1 MKGTKYLSDVLDVSQ
16 LRTGE
21 LKIINAPCGCGKTT
35 CAINKIAELASSPR
49 KVLYLIDTAN
59 GCERLAQEEKLT
71 AAYHS
76 YEDDIAGHFFTTELP
91 ENEII
96 VATYARFG
104 TWAKKYPNFASHFE
118 IILCDEAHN
127 LVQFAKYSPEPNY
140 TSIARDAI
148 YNALILGGPIIVAI
162 SATPR
167 PLSYFD
173 HRFYIPIDKEQLR
186 QYDNREIIPYVSI
199 QQVLK
204 ELPREQRGALYVPR
218 IREMQAFEAEARA
231 AGRHPICVWSTNN
244 EEHPMTEEQLRVRQ
258 FILDNEAVPPEY
270 DLFIMNASCE
280 TAINIRS
287 HMDFFIAH
295 TTDKTQL
302 TQARGRY
309 RGDLE
314 RLYVLDKQNGSIRIP
329 EKYLNRSLDAAEKR
343 AMRKELN
350 LKNSHG
356 NLLPWK
362 ELIPLLNNS
371 GYITAEQNKR
381 GKNYLLIQR

>member
-1 MKGTKYLSDVLDVSQ
+1 M
-16 LRTGE
+16 
-21 LKIINAPCGCGKTT
+21 
-35 CAINKIAELASSPR
+35 
-49 KVLYLIDTAN
+49 
-59 GCERLAQEEKLT
+59 
-71 AAYHS
+71 
-76 YEDDIAGHFFTTELP
+76 
-91 ENEII
+91 
-96 VATYARFG
+96 
-104 TWAKKYPNFASHFE
+104 
-118 IILCDEAHN
+118 
-127 LVQFAKYSPEPNY
+127 
-140 TSIARDAI
+140 
-148 YNALILGGPIIVAI
+148 
-162 SATPR
+162 
-167 PLSYFD
+167 
-173 HRFYIPIDKEQLR
+173 
-186 QYDNREIIPYVSI
+186 
-199 QQVLK
+199 
-204 ELPREQRGALYVPR
+204 
-218 IREMQAFEAEARA
+218 
-231 AGRHPICVWSTNN
+231 
-244 EEHPMTEEQLRVRQ
+244 RQ

-295 TTDKTQL
+295 TTNKTQL

-371 GYITAEQNKR
+371 GYITAEQNKQ
-381 GKNYLLIQR
+381 GKGYLLIQR